1 MKKSVA
7 AALAAAVVVGA
18 SSTSFAATN
27 PFSEVPAG
35 HWAYQAVTSLA
46 ESGIVEGY
54 GDGTYRG
61 ERQITRYEM
70 AQMIAK
76 ALARTDEMFDR
87 EARQYENR
95 GTSGS
100 TTGGIYSGGKYDSK
114 VVRNYHATKADL
126 AELRRL
132 VEEFRPELERLGVL
146 EERVNEMWKY
156 HDKVIWQGKIEY
168 TYKSHRT
175 DNVYNKGKTKV
186 NQDDWIFRF
195 EPIAVVN
202 SKIDPNEDSYLSNPN
217 LKINDTTYKSLWTLR
232 ARIDAH
238 TDLSRNQSGSFTLE
252 RGWAQGD
259 YKNFQVKVGKQPLYT
274 NEDGIVW
281 DTEYSGAE
289 ITFGKLSNGLRATIY
304 GGRLAPGTVVG
315 ARRNAGS
322 WNGRRDDVSADDRWN
337 AATGRL
343 GRDGKDPS
351 SFWAVNVQYDPGA
364 KGLFAGA
371 GYYSIKDDDLR
382 NYVDGAG
389 VMHRTY
395 SNSGDT
401 NKAKIW
407 SVNAGY
413 RLGKAQ
419 LWGAY
424 ASNTEADI
432 EKSSWQALFKY
443 GDLYGGGNQGTHK
456 GQWAV
461 WAGYKKLGSNA
472 SLCAINWDDAY
483 AGTKGF
489 VAGASFAPMDR
500 VVFLAK
506 YFKGKYIEGSRKD
519 AERLFGRVEFFF

>member
-1 MKKSVA
+1 MKKTVA
-7 AALAAAVVVGA
+7 AAIAAAVVVGT
-18 SSTSFAATN
+18 SSTSFAALN
-27 PFSEVPAG
+27 PFSDVPTD
-35 HWAYQAVTSLA
+35 HWAYEAVGSLIQ
-46 ESGIVEGY
+46 SGIIDYYSNSEDTFLNGKFV
-54 GDGTYRG
+54 G
-61 ERQITRYEM
+61 ERQITRYEV
-70 AQMIAK
+70 AQLVAK
-76 ALARTDEMFDR
+76 ALARTDEKFDR
-87 EARQYENR
+87 TAQSLDNGQSFDRP
-95 GTSGS
+95 
-100 TTGGIYSGGKYDSK
+100 D
-114 VVRNYHATKADL
+114 RNYHATKADL
-126 AELRRL
+126 ENLRRL

-156 HDKVIWQGKIEY
+156 QDKVIWQGKIEY

-322 WNGRRDDVSADDRWN
+322 WNGRRDGVSADDRWN

-343 GRDGKDPS
+343 GRDGNDPS
-351 SFWAVNVQYDPGA
+351 SFWAINVQYDPGA